1 MPRAHSPKK
10 GTMQF
15 WPRKRA
21 RRIFP
26 RIKNWPKLSKSKLL
40 GFIGYKAGMTHIQY
54 YDNKPTSLTKNQIVT
69 IPVTILECP
78 SIKAHSLRFYKK
90 TDYGS
95 KIISEIKNTNEKIPE
110 DFDDIKIVIN
120 TQPSLTGIGKKVPEV
135 LEMGLSGNKDEK
147 LSLAKELL
155 GKEIKI
161 SDVFKE
167 GQFIDIHAV
176 TQGKGF
182 QGAVKRFGVKIRQH
196 KSEKTKRGTGS
207 LGAWTPKK
215 VLFSVP
221 MPGKMGYHTRTEF
234 NKWLLKIG
242 NDPKNIAIKGGLLH
256 YGLIKNNYILV
267 KGSVPGPVK
276 RPIILTEP
284 IRQLKKIPP
293 LPEITYISLES
304 KQ

>member
-1 MPRAHSPKK
+1 MPRIHSPKK

-26 RIKNWPKLSKSKLL
+26 RIKNWPSLSKTKIL
-40 GFIGYKAGMTHIQY
+40 GFIAYKAGMTHIQY
-54 YDNKPTSLTKNQIVT
+54 YDNKPTSLTKNQIIT
-69 IPVTILECP
+69 IPVTILETP
-78 SIKAHSLRFYKK
+78 PIKTHSLRFYKK
-90 TDYGS
+90 TPYGI
-95 KIISEIKNTNEKIPE
+95 KIISEIKKSDEKIPE
-110 DFDDIKIVIN
+110 DFDDIKLIIK
-120 TQPSLTGIGKKVPEV
+120 TQPSLTGIGKKIPEI
-135 LEMGLSGNKDEK
+135 LEIALSGNKDEK
-147 LSLAKELL
+147 LNLAKDLL
-155 GKEIKI
+155 QKEIKI
-161 SDVFKE
+161 NDVFKE
-167 GQFIDIHAV
+167 GQFIDVHAV

-215 VLFSVP
+215 VLFTVP
-221 MPGKMGYHTRTEF
+221 MPGKMGYHVRTEF

-242 NDPKNIAIKGGLLH
+242 NDPKFINLKGGFLH
-256 YGLIKNNYILV
+256 YGLIKNNYILL
-267 KGSVPGPVK
+267 KGSIPGPVK
-276 RPIILTEP
+276 RPIVLTEP
-284 IRQLKKIPP
+284 IRQPKKIPP